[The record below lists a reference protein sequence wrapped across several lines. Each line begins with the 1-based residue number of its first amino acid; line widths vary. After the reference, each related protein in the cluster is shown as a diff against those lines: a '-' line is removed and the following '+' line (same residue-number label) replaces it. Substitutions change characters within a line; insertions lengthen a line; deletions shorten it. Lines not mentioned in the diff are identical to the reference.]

1 MFNTAIAPPKTATA
15 SRQSRRARRD
25 AVLLERYHR
34 TGDEH
39 VRAELVARLLPL
51 VRRLAR
57 RYGDRDEYD
66 DLVQVASFA
75 LLKAIDRYDPSR
87 GVRFSTYAVPT
98 IVGELKRYFRDYC
111 WSVRVPRELHDRA
124 IQAQRASERL
134 NAQLG
139 RSATAAEL
147 AEALECSVEDVLEA
161 LETAS
166 AQHPDRLD
174 SSADAEDDDHG
185 GPTVASEEP
194 GYAIAEASATLAP
207 LLARLTPTQRRILRL
222 RFEHDLTQSEIG
234 SLIGCSQMQVSRSLR
249 TTIAYLQ
256 QVAVEKPATA
266 AVG

>member
-1 MFNTAIAPPKTATA
+1 MFNTGIAPPKTVIAC
-15 SRQSRRARRD
+15 RQSRRARRD
-25 AVLLERYHR
+25 AMLLERYHR
-34 TGDEH
+34 TRDEH

-51 VRRLAR
+51 ARRLAR

-111 WSVRVPRELHDRA
+111 WSVRVPRALHDRA
-124 IQAQRASERL
+124 IQAQRATERL
-134 NAQLG
+134 QAQLG
-139 RSATAAEL
+139 RSPTPAEL
-147 AEALECSVEDVLEA
+147 AEALECSVECVLEA

-174 SSADAEDDDHG
+174 ASADAESEDHG
-185 GPTVASEEP
+185 GPTAASEEP

-207 LLARLTPTQRRILRL
+207 LLARLTPTQRRILKL
-222 RFEHDLTQSEIG
+222 RFEHELTQSEIG
-234 SLIGCSQMQVSRSLR
+234 SLIGCSQMQVSRALR

-256 QVAVEKPATA
+256 QVAAEQPTSAT
-266 AVG
+266 VG